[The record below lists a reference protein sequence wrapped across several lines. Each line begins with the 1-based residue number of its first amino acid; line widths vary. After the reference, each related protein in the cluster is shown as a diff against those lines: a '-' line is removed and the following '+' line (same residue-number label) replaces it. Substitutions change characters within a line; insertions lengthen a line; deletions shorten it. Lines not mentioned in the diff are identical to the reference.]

1 MNHPEQARPKLPLWK
16 RPFFRV
22 RTTESGQTLVE
33 FSMVLPIMLVL
44 IFALVDFG
52 RAFHTWLV
60 VTNAAREGART
71 AAVQQDMFAVQTR
84 ITESAASLDTSRL
97 TITASNI
104 QGARGET
111 VEIDLAYDFEFV
123 TPLGG
128 LLSVISGGN
137 LSAPAI
143 TGQSSMR
150 LE

>member
-71 AAVQQDMFAVQTR
+71 AAVQTR